1 MKDHIPWL
9 LECLP
14 WVQYRTRQDLLQEPE
29 DSPQVAPARTTM
41 LAHPQVQALL
51 AEAANWPGPV
61 VKRHNDAS
69 LLLHKLAFLA
79 DLGLRVTDPPLEPIV
94 ERILNQRSP
103 EGMFQVV
110 TAISTNFGG
119 SGQDQW
125 LWMLCDTPTI
135 IYSLAKMGLQADTRV
150 QTAARTLTG
159 LLRDNGWPC
168 AVAPEAGRFRGPGRK
183 DDPCPYATLVS
194 LKALAQ
200 CPEWADSQVCRT
212 GAESLLQLWQRRKE
226 TKPYLF
232 GMGSDFAKLKAPLI
246 WYDLLH
252 MTDVLTQF
260 EWLRGDS
267 RLREMVEII
276 RGKADAEGRFTPESI
291 WMAWKEWDFGQK
303 RIPSPWLTLLAQRV
317 ILRMGMD
324 PI

>member
-1 MKDHIPWL
+1 MENYIPWL
-9 LECLP
+9 LESPP
-14 WVQYRTRQDLLQEPE
+14 WVQYRTRLDLLHEPE
-29 DSPQVAPARTTM
+29 GSPQVASARTAM

-51 AEAANWPGPV
+51 AEAASWPGPV

-79 DLGLRVTDPPLEPIV
+79 DLGLQVTDPPLEPIV
-94 ERILNQRSP
+94 ESILNQRSP

-110 TAISTNFGG
+110 TVISPNFGG

-125 LWMLCDTPTI
+125 LWMLCDTPAI
-135 IYSLAKMGLQADTRV
+135 IYSLAKMGLQAEARI
-150 QTAARTLTG
+150 QQAARTLTG
-159 LLRDNGWPC
+159 FLRGNGWPC

-200 CPEWADSQVCRT
+200 FPEWADSQVCRT

-232 GMGSDFAKLKAPLI
+232 GMGSDFVKLKAPLI
-246 WYDLLH
+246 WYDILH
-252 MTDVLTQF
+252 TMDVLTQF
-260 EWLRGDS
+260 EWLHADG

-276 RGKADAEGRFTPESI
+276 RGKADAEGRFTPESV

-303 RIPSPWLTLLAQRV
+303 RAPSPWLTLLAQRV
-317 ILRMGMD
+317 IQRMRM
-324 PI
+324 

>member
-1 MKDHIPWL
+1 MDNYIPWL
-9 LECLP
+9 LEGPP
-14 WVQYRTRQDLLQEPE
+14 WVQYRTRLDLLHEPE
-29 DSPQVAPARTTM
+29 SSPQVASARTAM

-51 AEAANWPGPV
+51 AEAASWPGPA
-61 VKRHNDAS
+61 VKRHNDAN
-69 LLLHKLAFLA
+69 LLLHKVAFLA
-79 DLGLRVTDPPLEPIV
+79 DLGLRVTDPPLEPTV

-110 TAISTNFGG
+110 TAIPTNFGG

-125 LWMLCDTPTI
+125 LWMLCDAPTI
-135 IYSLAKMGLQADTRV
+135 IYSLVKMGLQADTRV

-200 CPEWADSQVCRT
+200 FPEWADSQACRT

-226 TKPYLF
+226 KKPYLF

-252 MTDVLTQF
+252 AADVLTQF
-260 EWLRGDS
+260 EWLRGDG
-267 RLREMVEII
+267 RLREMVEIV
-276 RGKADAEGRFTPESI
+276 RVKADAEGRYTPESV

-303 RIPSPWLTLLAQRV
+303 RTPSPWMTLLAQRA
-317 ILRMGMD
+317 IQRMMM
-324 PI
+324 

>member
-1 MKDHIPWL
+1 MENYIPWL
-9 LECLP
+9 LESPP
-14 WVQYRTRQDLLQEPE
+14 WVQYRTRLDLLHEPE
-29 DSPQVAPARTTM
+29 GSPQVASARKEM

-51 AEAANWPGPV
+51 DEATGWPGPV

-79 DLGLRVTDPPLEPIV
+79 DLGLQATDPPLQPIV
-94 ERILNQRSP
+94 ERILDQRSP

-150 QTAARTLTG
+150 RMAAQYLTG

-200 CPEWADSQVCRT
+200 CPEWAESQVCRT
-212 GAESLLQLWQRRKE
+212 GAESLLQLWQHRKE

-246 WYDLLH
+246 WYDILNAV
-252 MTDVLTQF
+252 DVLTQF
-260 EWLRGDS
+260 DWLHADS
-267 RLREMVEII
+267 RLQEMVEIV
-276 RGKADAEGRFTPESI
+276 RGKADAEGRFTPESA

-303 RIPSPWLTLLAQRV
+303 RLPSPWLTLLAQRV
-317 ILRMGMD
+317 IQRMGME

>member
-1 MKDHIPWL
+1 MENNIPWL
-9 LECLP
+9 LESPP
-14 WVQYRTRQDLLQEPE
+14 WIEYRTRLDLYHEPE
-29 DSPQVAPARTTM
+29 DSPQVASARTAM

-51 AEAANWPGPV
+51 TETASWPGPV

-79 DLGLRVTDPPLEPIV
+79 DLGLRATDPPLEPIV

-135 IYSLAKMGLQADTRV
+135 IYALAKMGLQADSRIQIAA
-150 QTAARTLTG
+150 QTLAG

-168 AVAPEAGRFRGPGRK
+168 AVAPEAGGFRGPGRK
-183 DDPCPYATLVS
+183 NDPCPYATLVS

-200 CPEWADSQVCRT
+200 LPEWADSQVCRT
-212 GAESLLQLWQRRKE
+212 GAESLLQLWQRRKD

-232 GMGSDFAKLKAPLI
+232 GMGGDFAKLKAPLI
-246 WYDLLH
+246 WYDILH
-252 MTDVLTQF
+252 VVDVLTQF
-260 EWLRGDS
+260 EWLYADG
-267 RLREMVEII
+267 RLREMVEIV
-276 RGKADAEGRFTPESI
+276 RGKADGEGRFTPESV
-291 WMAWKEWDFGQK
+291 WLAWKEWDFGQK

-317 ILRMGMD
+317 IQRMRT
-324 PI
+324 

>member
-1 MKDHIPWL
+1 MENYIPWL
-9 LECLP
+9 FEGP
-14 WVQYRTRQDLLQEPE
+14 SWAQYRTRLDLLHEPE
-29 DSPQVAPARTTM
+29 GSLQVASARTTM
-41 LAHPQVQALL
+41 LMQPQVQTLL
-51 AEAANWPGPV
+51 AETASWPGLI

-79 DLGLRVTDPPLEPIV
+79 DLGLQATDPPLESIV

-110 TAISTNFGG
+110 TAVSTNFGG

-135 IYSLAKMGLQADTRV
+135 IYSLAKMGLLTDTRV
-150 QTAARTLTG
+150 QAAARTLTG

-168 AVAPEAGRFRGPGRK
+168 AVAPQAGRFRGPGRK

-200 CPEWADSQVCRT
+200 FPEWADSQVCQT

-246 WYDLLH
+246 WYDILH
-252 MTDVLTQF
+252 VVDVLTQF
-260 EWLRGDS
+260 DWLRGDS
-267 RLREMVEII
+267 RLREMVEIVHA
-276 RGKADAEGRFTPESI
+276 KSDAEGRFTPESV
-291 WMAWKEWDFGQK
+291 WLAWKEWDFGQK
-303 RIPSPWLTLLAQRV
+303 RLPSPWLTLLAQRV
-317 ILRMGMD
+317 IQRMGL
-324 PI
+324 

>member
-1 MKDHIPWL
+1 
-9 LECLP
+9 
-14 WVQYRTRQDLLQEPE
+14 
-29 DSPQVAPARTTM
+29 
-41 LAHPQVQALL
+41 
-51 AEAANWPGPV
+51 
-61 VKRHNDAS
+61 
-69 LLLHKLAFLA
+69 
-79 DLGLRVTDPPLEPIV
+79 
-94 ERILNQRSP
+94 
-103 EGMFQVV
+103 MFQVV

-125 LWMLCDTPTI
+125 FWMLCDTPTI

-150 QTAARTLTG
+150 RTAAQYLTR

-200 CPEWADSQVCRT
+200 FPEWADSQVCRT
-212 GAESLLQLWQRRKE
+212 GAEGLLQLWRRRKE

-246 WYDLLH
+246 WYDILH
-252 MTDVLTQF
+252 TADVLTQF
-260 EWLRGDS
+260 EWLRKDN
-267 RLREMVEII
+267 RLTEMVDIV
-276 RGKADAEGRFTPESI
+276 RGKADAEGLFTPESV

-303 RIPSPWLTLLAQRV
+303 RLPSPWLTLLAQRV
-317 ILRMGMD
+317 ILRMGMV